1 MEGESVSVHDDTAAG
16 ALPPG
21 MDRPGPL
28 AGVRI
33 VDLTSVFLGPY
44 CTLMLGDM
52 GADVIKVEPPE
63 GDSTRY
69 LGPARHPSMSGI
81 FITVNRNKRS
91 IVVDLKQTEGR
102 AVLLDLICGADMFVS
117 NVRRKA
123 LDRLGLAYR
132 DLAEVNP
139 KIIYCNAVGYAE
151 GGPCEDEPAFDDIVQ
166 ANCGIAALQA
176 AFSGKPTYVANVVAD
191 KTTGMMAAIALL
203 GALRH
208 RDQTGRG
215 QKVEVPMFESMVSFT
230 MAEHLYGRTFVPP
243 IGETV
248 YPRTVSPFRRPYRT
262 ADGYIAVVPYNDK
275 QWLRFFELIGRGELA
290 SDPRFSTIA
299 QRTQNIDA
307 LYQVLDDVVGSRS
320 SADWLRILREHD
332 IPAVPVQHPEQ
343 LFVDPQLAASGFF
356 RELQHPSEGAIVA
369 MDSPFRL
376 SDSPVGLRRHAP
388 RLGEHA
394 REIMAELG
402 YPADRIAQLLARQ
415 TVREDFA

>member
-1 MEGESVSVHDDTAAG
+1 MSGRDTTAR

-33 VDLTSVFLGPY
+33 IDFTSVLLGPY
-44 CTLMLGDM
+44 CTLLLGDM
-52 GADVIKVEPPE
+52 GADVIKVESLE

-69 LGPARHPSMSGI
+69 VGPARHPGMSGI

-91 IVVDLKQTEGR
+91 IALDLKQPEAR
-102 AVLLDLICGADMFVS
+102 AVLLDLIRSADVFVS

-151 GGPCEDEPAFDDIVQ
+151 GGPNADEPAFDDIIQ

-176 AFSGKPTYVANVVAD
+176 AFSGTPTYVANVVAD
-191 KTTGMMAAIALL
+191 KSTGMMAAIALL

-215 QKVEVPMFESMVSFT
+215 QQVEVPMFEGMVSFT
-230 MAEHLYGRTFVPP
+230 MAEHLYGRTFVPA
-243 IGETV
+243 IGQTV
-248 YPRTVSPFRRPYRT
+248 YPRPVSPFRRPYRT

-275 QWLRFFELIGRGELA
+275 QWLRFFELTGRGELA
-290 SDPRFSTIA
+290 SDPRFSTISL
-299 QRTQNIDA
+299 RTQNIDT
-307 LYQVLDDVVGSRS
+307 LYQILDEVVGTRS
-320 SADWLRILREHD
+320 SSDWLRILREND
-332 IPAVPVQHPEQ
+332 IPAVPVQTPEQ
-343 LFVDPQLAASGFF
+343 LFDDPQLAATGFF
-356 RELQHPSEGAIVA
+356 RELQHPSEGMIVA

-388 RLGEHA
+388 RLGEHSC
-394 REIMAELG
+394 ELMAELG
-402 YPADRIAQLLARQ
+402 YPAERVARLLASRA
-415 TVREDFA
+415 VKRDVE

>member
-1 MEGESVSVHDDTAAG
+1 MTGGTGVKDGAG
-16 ALPPG
+16 RALPPG
-21 MDRPGPL
+21 MEQPGPL

-52 GADVIKVEPPE
+52 DADVIKVEPLE

-69 LGPARHPSMSGI
+69 LGPARHPGMSGI
-81 FITVNRNKRS
+81 FLTVNRNKRS
-91 IVVDLKQTEGR
+91 ISVDLKQAQGR
-102 AVLLDLICGADMFVS
+102 AVLLDLVRGADVFVS

-123 LDRLGLAYR
+123 LDRLGLSYR
-132 DLAEVNP
+132 QLVEVNP

-151 GGPCEDEPAFDDIVQ
+151 GGPNEDEPAFDDIVQ

-176 AFSGKPTYVANVVAD
+176 AFDGKPTYVANVVAD
-191 KTTGMMAAIALL
+191 KTTGMMAALALL

-248 YPRTVSPFRRPYRT
+248 YPRPVSPFRRPYRT
-262 ADGYIAVVPYNDK
+262 VDGYIAVVPYNDK

-307 LYQVLDDVVGSRS
+307 LYQILDDVVGSRS
-320 SADWLRILREHD
+320 STEWLRILREQD

-343 LFVDPQLAASGFF
+343 LLDDPQLVATGFF

-369 MDSPFRL
+369 MDSPLRL
-376 SDSPVGLRRHAP
+376 SGSPVGLRRHAP
-388 RLGEHA
+388 RLGEHS
-394 REIMAELG
+394 REILTELG
-402 YPADRIAQLLARQ
+402 YSADRIDQLLAGEA
-415 TVREDFA
+415 VREAGA